1 MQHNIR
7 QKEKGVALLLALGVM
22 SLLLAMALAFVTNAV
37 IARSSAANNSARS
50 QARYFGKTATN
61 QLLVDFMRTQKEN
74 PTLTD
79 FSSLVSKGSGKT
91 DALEG
96 NSSLLTVTIGSD
108 QYTPASNK
116 QPEWV
121 YLYERINTGTGE
133 PESSTTPI
141 IGRYAYMV
149 LPKPGVISFS
159 EALRGKPTLGYPTS
173 WENRPGVDMKEFD
186 LSKVI
191 VSNDAFLESA
201 AAQFNDPRED
211 HTSSPQVLNE
221 DYSDYDAF
229 FGKFSVPEATQN
241 LIRTYFSMGGRTEA
255 ESYPHDP
262 QCGDNAEEISDSATY
277 YHRFNLARKDW
288 DSGLST
294 TANSEDAVNR
304 LLGLANEN
312 APVFKTDDSV
322 TPTGMRLQFLR
333 MIGDDKGAYASLE
346 DRRRQI
352 AANLIDYSDS
362 DNIPTSDVEPTSWQT
377 TMTYPTYTG
386 NERTPY
392 LNEVA
397 VQVAATAAR
406 TDFEKSVEGVPQT
419 FANIDGTVSV
429 ESIAAEIFDI
439 YENIP
444 AGTYS
449 VTLSGSFDVN
459 VSVGGT
465 SAVSAQTVSIDN
477 VTISIGNITNRY
489 GYGVNNSS
497 GVSTVPFQV
506 SDIENPENTANV
518 TVKVSVQNFKINK
531 MVLTQDGANVDFTR
545 DLTVPSGTEQEIMNQ
560 VIAKDETKVSS
571 AAWGFSVD
579 DPRENL
585 YQGEGDYENWKY
597 CTTSAFVGTPPQP
610 EGYGGDTTF
619 GNQNVN
625 CLPANAGDKEGGAPE
640 TLSTAYIRNAPMT
653 SPLELGAIHR
663 GAKWET
669 INLKAADAKFSRP
682 DKYNPEVEIDAT
694 GSSYDEGDAGI
705 LDQIKMTSAT
715 YDAAKV
721 NLNNRV
727 NTPEGKNIFYAL
739 TSNVATIG
747 TTAADPLAGTKSTT
761 DAFASAIVALPTTTF
776 IPNRAGILR
785 EITYSDTGAT
795 TDMGKEALLAKTACL
810 MTTKSPPSEDIRVIL
825 VAQAVTD
832 IGGVKVSK
840 IMEGKTTPSTKDTI
854 LGTLDYDE
862 ENGKL
867 VYFDDI
873 RGEVKMLLTVKR
885 DPVTLQLKVTQMEF
899 VD

>member
-1 MQHNIR
+1 MMQHNIR

-50 QARYFGKTATN
+50 QARYFGKTAAN
-61 QLLVDFMRTQKEN
+61 RMLVDFMQTQKEN

-108 QYTPASNK
+108 QYTPDSNK

-121 YLYERINTGTGE
+121 YLYEKVNIDGT
-133 PESSTTPI
+133 PANNTPI

-149 LPKPGVISFS
+149 LPKPGVISLS
-159 EALRGKPTLGYPTS
+159 EALRGQTDLTYPTS
-173 WENRPGVDMKEFD
+173 WEKRPGVDMKEFD

-191 VSNDAFLESA
+191 TDTGLLKSA
-201 AAQFNDPRED
+201 AERFGTPLED

-221 DYSDYDAF
+221 DYSDYDGF
-229 FGKFSVPEATQN
+229 FGEFSVPAATQN
-241 LIRTYFSMGGRTEA
+241 LIRNYFSMGGRTEA
-255 ESYPHDP
+255 ESYPYDP
-262 QCGDNAEEISDSATY
+262 QCGDDAEEISDSATY

-362 DNIPTSDVEPTSWQT
+362 DNIPTSDVEPTSWKT
-377 TMTYPTYTG
+377 TMTYPAYTG

-397 VQVAATAAR
+397 VQVSATAAR
-406 TDFEKSVEGVPQT
+406 SDTVLEGKTIV
-419 FANIDGTVSV
+419 NIDGIVRV

-439 YENIP
+439 YEDIP
-444 AGTYS
+444 VDSGSYS
-449 VTLSGSFDVN
+449 VTISGSFDVD
-459 VSVGGT
+459 VKVGDT
-465 SAVSAQTVSIDN
+465 SYSHTFSIPDVSIPIE
-477 VTISIGNITNRY
+477 TITNRY

-497 GVSTVPFQV
+497 GIPTFDFLTPNINIQ
-506 SDIENPENTANV
+506 NPESAINV
-518 TVKVSVQNFKINK
+518 TVKVSDFKINK
-531 MVLTQDGANVDFTR
+531 MVLTQGTNTNMDFTR
-545 DLTVPSGTEQEIMNQ
+545 DLTVPSGTEKVIMNQ
-560 VIAKDETKVSS
+560 GLAKDETKVYS

-585 YQGEGDYENWKY
+585 YQGEGAYENWQLY
-597 CTTSAFVGTPPQP
+597 TTSEVAGTPLLTAF
-610 EGYGGDTTF
+610 DTQTL

-669 INLKAADAKFSRP
+669 INLKAAVKFSRP
-682 DKYNPEVEIDAT
+682 DKYDPEADIKNK

-761 DAFASAIVALPTTTF
+761 DAFASDIVALPTTTF

-840 IMEGKTTPSTKDTI
+840 IMEGETTPRTENTT
-854 LGTLDYDE
+854 LGTLDYYKDE
-862 ENGKL
+862 GNGKL

-885 DPVTLQLKVTQMEF
+885 DPVTQQLKVTQMEF

>member
-50 QARYFGKTATN
+50 QARYFGKTAAN
-61 QLLVDFMRTQKEN
+61 RMLVDFMQTQKEN

-108 QYTPASNK
+108 QYTPDSNK

-121 YLYERINTGTGE
+121 YLYEKVNTDGT
-133 PESSTTPI
+133 PANNTPI

-149 LPKPGVISFS
+149 LPKPGVISLS
-159 EALRGKPTLGYPTS
+159 EALRGQTDLTYPTS
-173 WENRPGVDMKEFD
+173 WEKRPGVDMKEFD

-191 VSNDAFLESA
+191 TDTGLLKSA
-201 AAQFNDPRED
+201 AERFGTPLED

-221 DYSDYDAF
+221 DYSDYDGF
-229 FGKFSVPEATQN
+229 FGEFSVPAATQT

-255 ESYPHDP
+255 ESYPYDP
-262 QCGDNAEEISDSATY
+262 QCKDGVKEISDSATY

-288 DSGLST
+288 DSGLNT
-294 TANSEDAVNR
+294 TANSEDAVDR
-304 LLGLANEN
+304 LLGLRNNES

-333 MIGDDKGAYASLE
+333 MIGHEKGAYASLE

-362 DNIPTSDVEPTSWQT
+362 DNIPTSDVEPTSWKT

-397 VQVAATAAR
+397 VQVSATAAR
-406 TDFEKSVEGVPQT
+406 SDTVLEGKT
-419 FANIDGTVSV
+419 IANIDGIVRV

-439 YENIP
+439 YEDIP
-444 AGTYS
+444 VDSGTYS

-465 SAVSAQTVSIDN
+465 SVDSPQTVSIDN
-477 VTISIGNITNRY
+477 VTISIENITNRY

-506 SDIENPENTANV
+506 SDIENPESAINV
-518 TVKVSVQNFKINK
+518 TVKVSNFKIDK
-531 MVLTQDGANVDFTR
+531 MVLTQGSTNVDFSR
-545 DLTVPSGTEQEIMNQ
+545 NLEQPGTEQEIMNQ
-560 VIAKDETKVSS
+560 GFAKDETKSSS

-585 YQGEGDYENWKY
+585 YQGEGAYENWQLY
-597 CTTSAFVGTPPQP
+597 TTSKVAGTPLLTDL
-610 EGYGGDTTF
+610 DTQTL

-761 DAFASAIVALPTTTF
+761 DAFASDIVALPATTF

-810 MTTKSPPSEDIRVIL
+810 MTTKSPPSEDSRVIL

-840 IMEGKTTPSTKDTI
+840 IMEGKTTPSTKDTV

-885 DPVTLQLKVTQMEF
+885 DPVTQQLKVTQMEF